1 MTKVNA
7 QTFARGYKKRI
18 QLGKTLYRFPDFINR
33 KYFTLILKTMIL
45 TALVNSVTCM
55 EMFTI
60 QKPPKK
66 AARKIQIKVSQSSR
80 ENTSA
85 SVSFFS
91 KVAGLRPAT
100 LLKNRLRH
108 RCFPV
113 DFVKFLRNFFWKAT
127 VSQNMKAFKVQ
138 VISSVKLKI
147 GWIYITI
154 KIRHRK
160 TSKISSPAYIFQR
173 LFLSGLTW
181 ANMQVRW
188 LSGLICLG
196 GKLIPWG

>member
-80 ENTSA
+80 ENTYA

-147 GWIYITI
+147 G
-154 KIRHRK
+154 
-160 TSKISSPAYIFQR
+160 
-173 LFLSGLTW
+173 
-181 ANMQVRW
+181 
-188 LSGLICLG
+188 
-196 GKLIPWG
+196 